1 MKYVNTK
8 VHFMKYVNTRVH
20 FMKYVNTKVHFMK
33 KYNIWTNFFGDVG
46 NCNFFM
52 NCIETYQF
60 SLV

>member
-1 MKYVNTK
+1 
-8 VHFMKYVNTRVH
+8 
-20 FMKYVNTKVHFMK
+20 MK

-60 SLV
+60 SLVLSEMRDHIGGVMVSALASSAVDRGFEPR